1 MNAAGVN
8 KERALFRMFG
18 CALICIFQLGCAVC
32 GHYNYGYT
40 VEGELAYESA
50 DIGDLRFLRFVLKRG
65 GVSIVQDVME
75 LSTETAD
82 GRFQLL
88 LPEKTCDRCAI
99 LGIFRSSFE
108 CGETLTVPDEI
119 EIRAV
124 YRQCEQSIS
133 ISFST
138 ETVTDLSF
146 PEEVITLRDP
156 VVINRCD

>member
-1 MNAAGVN
+1 MNAAGVIQQ
-8 KERALFRMFG
+8 RAQFRIFS
-18 CALICIFQLGCAVC
+18 CALLCIFQLGCAVC
-32 GHYNYGYT
+32 GHYDYGYT
-40 VEGELAYESA
+40 VEGELAYDSA
-50 DIGDLRFLRFVLKRG
+50 DIGDLRFLRFVLKRD
-65 GVSIVQDVME
+65 GVTIVQDVME
-75 LSTETAD
+75 FSTETTN

-108 CGETLTVPDEI
+108 CGETLTVPNEI

-133 ISFST
+133 ITFST

-156 VVINRCD
+156 VVIHRCD